1 VIAAISD
8 DQVAIITA
16 FSWNFE
22 CISTITIAGVIDCA
36 ENVTFLTDA
45 FFYLHTELEIG
56 QGTSQTNQSI
66 VDDG

>member
-36 ENVTFLTDA
+36 ENVTFLADA
-45 FFYLHTELEIG
+45 FFYLHAQLIIG
-56 QGTSQTNQSI
+56 QGATYK
-66 VDDG
+66 